1 MIPITYLFAIFFFAL
16 GTIIASFL
24 GVVVARFGTG
34 ESWWS
39 GHSYCDSCGV
49 TLTAKDMV
57 PIFSWLLSRGR
68 CFHCSTRVSVASTI
82 VEATLGT
89 LFMLSYF
96 LFGISFPLLFF
107 LCALFFVGAIVLYD
121 IRHTIIPTP
130 FSIFFV
136 TVSIAF
142 IASSAPTVQAFWSAF
157 ALALIIALSLVALHY
172 ASRGKAMGLADAPF
186 AFGLSLLATPFAF
199 SGFLYSFWIGA
210 LVGLFILA
218 RAPKGHRIGIEVPFA
233 PFLAAGFLTALFT
246 GWSVFYT
253 ISWLIHP

>member
-1 MIPITYLFAIFFFAL
+1 MISIAYIFAIFFFAL

-39 GHSYCDSCGV
+39 GHSYCDSCAV

-57 PIFSWLLSRGR
+57 PIFSWFFARGK
-68 CFHCSTRVSVASTI
+68 CLHCGTRVSVASTI

-96 LFGISFPLLFF
+96 LFGISFSLLFF
-107 LCALFFVGAIVLYD
+107 LLALFFVGAIVLYD
-121 IRHTIIPTP
+121 IRHTIIPTA
-130 FSIFFV
+130 FNIFFV
-136 TVSIAF
+136 VLSIAF
-142 IASSAPTVQAFWSAF
+142 AAISARDTTIFWHTSIM
-157 ALALIIALSLVALHY
+157 ALIIGLSLAALHFI
-172 ASRGKAMGLADAPF
+172 SRGKAMGLADAPF
-186 AFGLSLLATPFAF
+186 AFGLALLAAPFAF

-210 LVGLFILA
+210 LIGIFILA

-233 PFLAAGFLTALFT
+233 PFMAVGFLLALFT
-246 GWSVFYT
+246 GWNIFSV
-253 ISWLIHP
+253 ISWLIHL